1 MAIAEST
8 NSSQDIVRQ
17 ADTMLVTDHQFGDSR
32 TIESRNVQRFA
43 VGLCLI
49 AEADPQHAHTL
60 RRLSEL
66 TPDRLLPLMLD
77 PVVRNVFED
86 DLAKLEN
93 GVRDSCGLG
102 RLMAAPAGKPDD
114 LGPCERMAAPHVR
127 PWPAYGDAWLWTE
140 LHPTDEASADLAAHL
155 RRLYDGSIEGG
166 PATEPVIPTPD
177 MSRRLTQGAE
187 LLTRLL
193 PQVGT
198 SVLRHVSV
206 LGFTRAETSDGP
218 LQSLSG
224 GDPLPSAILMAP
236 ERLADPWTV
245 AETLLH
251 ESAHLKLFD
260 ALRAC
265 SLLTDADQLVPIPW
279 RKTPWRLVRVLV
291 ALHFYAHLLV
301 FEQAVQQAGPELRA
315 TFGEPPAHQVV
326 DEVSPGTEAARN
338 GTYGSSAERARYLA
352 EHVRTL
358 PAGTLTP
365 DGTRF
370 MAWISEAL
378 TLVTGETNTDRSA
391 RPSMAGSVDGPD
403 MEYAAGTVVRRTDGV
418 LGRPLPECGQLL
430 LANKA
435 SGRMHW
441 LNARSWLIYS
451 LCGDDEVRTVT
462 AEYGRRSGTDLQ
474 TSRRHVTACLRELT
488 ALGLV
493 GTAGK

>member
-8 NSSQDIVRQ
+8 NFSQDVVRQ
-17 ADTMLVTDHQFGDSR
+17 ADTILITDHQFGDSR
-32 TIESRNVQRFA
+32 AIQSRNVHRFA
-43 VGLCLI
+43 VGLRLI
-49 AEADPQHAHTL
+49 AEADPRHEHTL
-60 RRLSEL
+60 RRVSEL
-66 TPDRLLPLMLD
+66 TQDRLLLLMHD
-77 PVVRNVFED
+77 PVIRNAFED

-102 RLMAAPAGKPDD
+102 RLMAALTDKPGD
-114 LGPCERMAAPHVR
+114 LGPCERIATPHMR
-127 PWPAYGDAWLWTE
+127 PWPAYGAAWLWTE
-140 LHPTDEASADLAAHL
+140 LHPIDEASADLAAHL
-155 RRLYDGSIEGG
+155 RLLYDGSIEGG
-166 PATEPVIPTPD
+166 PATEPVIPTLD

-193 PQVGT
+193 PGVGT
-198 SVLRHVSV
+198 SVLRHVSL

-265 SLLTDADQLVPIPW
+265 SLLTDADRLVPIPW

-301 FEQAVQQAGPELRA
+301 FEQAVHDASPEVRA
-315 TFGEPPAHQVV
+315 AFGEPPAHQAV
-326 DEVSPGTEAARN
+326 DEVSPGTQAARN
-338 GTYGSSAERARYLA
+338 GTYRSSAERARYLA
-352 EHVRTL
+352 KCVRTL
-358 PAGTLTP
+358 PTGTLTP

-378 TLVTGETNTDRSA
+378 TLVTGETSESKPAQPCVTGA
-391 RPSMAGSVDGPD
+391 ADGPAT
-403 MEYAAGTVVRRTDGV
+403 EYAAETVVRRTNGV
-418 LGRPLPECGQLL
+418 LGRSLAECGQLL

-451 LCGDDEVRTVT
+451 LCDDNEVESVT
-462 AEYGRRSGTDLQ
+462 AEYSRRCGTDRR
-474 TSRRHVTACLRELT
+474 TSRQHVAACLRELT

-493 GTAGK
+493 DTTGK